1 MLKDWLPVK
10 TIKMIRAIRDQQYE
24 ETRNMT
30 AEQKLLYF
38 QKRANEFR
46 KQLAARGTASKLI
59 KNRY

>member
-1 MLKDWLPVK
+1 MSVK

-46 KQLAARGTASKLI
+46 RQLVARGTASKLI